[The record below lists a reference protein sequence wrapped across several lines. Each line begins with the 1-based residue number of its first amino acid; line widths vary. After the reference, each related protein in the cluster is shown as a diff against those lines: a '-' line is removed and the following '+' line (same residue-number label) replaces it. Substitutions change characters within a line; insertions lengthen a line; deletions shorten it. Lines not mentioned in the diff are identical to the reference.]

1 MPVNKLLPNVANVRG
16 EQMLQTASESFTNDN
31 LMKLGNRMS
40 TVVEQADVDGIVL
53 THGTDMLEET
63 AYFLSLV
70 IRTSKAIVVVGSMRT
85 GTVLSAN
92 GALSLFDAVNVA
104 ASKESGGKRVQVIQS
119 CCVPAGFSCAIPTS
133 LAISTSGSWI
143 IT

>member
-16 EQMLQTASESFTNDN
+16 EQMLQSASESFTNDN

-92 GALSLFDAVNVA
+92 GALNVFDAVNVA
-104 ASKESGGKRVQVIQS
+104 ASKESGGKRVQVIHS
-119 CCVPAGFSCAIPTS
+119 CCVPAVFSCAIPTS